1 MGRSAGHLSCSS
13 CNVLFEAIASAEAS
27 TAVLL
32 MPSLRSSD
40 KVKSLGRQAMRE
52 VTRLKNELVK

>member
-13 CNVLFEAIASAEAS
+13 CKVLFEAIASAEAS

-40 KVKSLGRQAMRE
+40 KVESLGRQAMRE